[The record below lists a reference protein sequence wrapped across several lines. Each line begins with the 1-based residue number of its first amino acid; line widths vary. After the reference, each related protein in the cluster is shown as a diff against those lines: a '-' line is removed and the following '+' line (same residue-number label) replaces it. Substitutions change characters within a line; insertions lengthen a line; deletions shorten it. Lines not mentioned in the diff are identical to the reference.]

1 MSEKDHARKFT
12 RFERLQRIE
21 HLVMLV
27 SFTILAITG
36 LAQKFP
42 ENSISLWIIQALGG
56 IENTR
61 SIHHVSAIVLAVVS
75 IFHLIY
81 LGYKL
86 YVLRRRPSMLP
97 VVKDIRD
104 LTQTVSYN
112 IGITKIRPKMEYYN
126 FGEKIEYWAVV
137 WGTLLMGVTGY
148 VLWNPVVVTQFFPGE
163 FVPAAKAAHGA
174 EAILAVLSILTWHV
188 YHVHLKYFNRSIFT
202 GKMSYH
208 EMEEEHGAVLERVL
222 AGVDERPAPPPEVQW
237 KRTRIYLPVAGLL
250 TILFLLATYSFFTIE
265 NTAITTLPPVP
276 YESVYVPD
284 HPPGLPT
291 ATPAAGDVAGGVGA
305 AEVPARLPLPTAD
318 PPAITSHSL
327 DAEREDCVACHAVY
341 GYIDPAPLDHDGW
354 ENTEC
359 QECHQPAQ
367 EVAQQ

>member
-1 MSEKDHARKFT
+1 MSENDHAHKFT
-12 RFERLQRIE
+12 RFDLLQRVE
-21 HLVMLV
+21 HVVMLV

-36 LAQKFP
+36 IAQKFS
-42 ENSISLWIIQALGG
+42 ESSISLWIMRTLGG
-56 IENTR
+56 VENTR
-61 SIHHVSAIVLAVVS
+61 SIHHTSAIVLALVS
-75 IFHLIY
+75 IFHLVY

-97 VVKDIRD
+97 TIKDFRD
-104 LTQTVSYN
+104 FVQLVSYN
-112 IGITKIRPKMEYYN
+112 LGIGEARPKMEYFN

-148 VLWNPVVVTQFFPGE
+148 VLWNPVVVTQFLPGE

-174 EAILAVLSILTWHV
+174 EAILAILSILTWHV
-188 YHVHLKYFNRSIFT
+188 YHVHLKYFNRSMFT

-222 AGVDERPAPPPEVQW
+222 AGVEDRPAPPSEVQW
-237 KRTRIYLPVAGLL
+237 KRTRVYLPIAGLL

-265 NTAITTLPPVP
+265 NTAITTLPPTQ

-291 ATPAAGDVAGGVGA
+291 ATPASTDIAQDL
-305 AEVPARLPLPTAD
+305 PTRLPLPT
-318 PPAITSHSL
+318 PEPSAITSHPV
-327 DAEREDCVACHAVY
+327 DAERADCVACHHVY
-341 GYIDPAPLDHDGW
+341 SYIDPAPLDHEGW
-354 ENTEC
+354 ENDGC